1 MRWLMDACPDSLS
14 WQAWFV
20 LCLVVVVLWAV
31 AIAAATALFQ
41 ASSRSAAV
49 LSADEASRDLRQAD
63 RDAIEA
69 MRRGDEG
76 SGGQYSIKRVT

>member
-14 WQAWFV
+14 WQAWLA

-49 LSADEASRDLRQAD
+49 LSADEASRDLRQGRPR
-63 RDAIEA
+63 RD
-69 MRRGDEG
+69 
-76 SGGQYSIKRVT
+76 